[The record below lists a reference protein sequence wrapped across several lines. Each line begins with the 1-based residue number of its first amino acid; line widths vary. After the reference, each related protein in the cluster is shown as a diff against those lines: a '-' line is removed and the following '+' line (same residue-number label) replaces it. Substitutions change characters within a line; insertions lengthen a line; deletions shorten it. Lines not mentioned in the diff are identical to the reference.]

1 MTQALYLQDSYLREC
16 DATVRSI
23 SQDRYVVLDQTI
35 FYPKG
40 GGQPWDT
47 GRILRGSQAFPV
59 VYVGKF
65 SGEISH
71 EVSAPGLQPGDGVHC
86 VLDWDRRYK
95 LMRSHTAAHLVA
107 SILCQETGA
116 LVTGNELD
124 VDRTR
129 FDFNLEHFDRDVFLQ
144 YVAKANELLRRDV
157 PVKAYELPREEA
169 MKIPGVVKMAAA
181 FPPDIPRLRIVE
193 IESIDRQ
200 ADGGTHVRNLREVG
214 QVEFLK
220 AENKGHNN
228 RRVYFRLT
236 G

>member
-1 MTQALYLQDSYLREC
+1 MTEALYLQDSYLREC
-16 DATVRSI
+16 DATVRSV
-23 SQDRYVVLDQTI
+23 SQDKYVVLDRTV

-47 GRILRGSQAFPV
+47 GRILRGSEAFPV

-65 SGEISH
+65 SGETSH
-71 EVSAPGLQPGDGVHC
+71 EVAAPGLQRDDKVHC

-95 LMRSHTAAHLVA
+95 HMRSHTAAHLLT

-116 LVTGNELD
+116 LITGNALG
-124 VDRTR
+124 VDRSR
-129 FDFNLEHFDRDVFLQ
+129 FDFNLENFDRSIFLQ
-144 YVAKANELLRRDV
+144 YIEKANELLSSDI
-157 PVKAYELPREEA
+157 PVKTYELPREEA
-169 MKIPGVVKMAAA
+169 MKIPGVVRMAAA

-193 IESIDRQ
+193 IENIDRQ

-214 QVEFLK
+214 QIEFLK

-236 G
+236 D

>member
-1 MTQALYLQDSYLREC
+1 MTGALYLQDSYLREC
-16 DATVRSI
+16 DATVRSV
-23 SQDRYVVLDQTI
+23 SKDKYVVLDQTV

-47 GRILRGSQAFPV
+47 GRILRGSEAFPV

-65 SGEISH
+65 SGETSH
-71 EVSAPGLQPGDGVHC
+71 EVSAPGLQQDDKVHC

-95 LMRSHTAAHLVA
+95 LMRSHTAAHLLT

-116 LVTGNELD
+116 LITGNALG
-124 VDRTR
+124 VDRSR
-129 FDFNLEHFDRDVFLQ
+129 FDFNLENFDRSIFLQ
-144 YVAKANELLRRDV
+144 YIAKANELLRRDI
-157 PVKAYELPREEA
+157 PVKTYELPREEA
-169 MKIPGVVKMAAA
+169 MKIPGVVRMAAA

-193 IESIDRQ
+193 IEDIDRQ

-214 QVEFLK
+214 QIEFLK

-236 G
+236 D